1 MSLLAVGIS
10 FRRKRDY
17 ALQNERAADA
27 ARITSRIDSLPVSID
42 AKAQICA
49 TAASSK
55 YAYGL
60 EFGPASLEALA
71 PLTVAVKKAI
81 WNRSLKFPLEELLHT
96 LPFKGWS
103 IHPHMQW
110 VAQTLMR
117 VRRILAQYAELRPPF
132 AEVWEAF
139 SQTNEVMYCTR
150 FGLIATVARV
160 VQDVGWQWPE
170 PFTIVTD
177 WGMRIDFLS
186 VDPGFW
192 EHEVRRATRRM
203 MWQTLSTRLP
213 KYLDVQGGI
222 DTWATLRVFKSRDI
236 IPYERGFLRTRP
248 HCHVTASG
256 KLRLFA
262 RPHARC
268 VVSWRPAPKSFGP
281 PQLMPNCVPG
291 LPMPRGVATEC
302 ESWSSVER
310 SFAAQPESRELL
322 AWRCSLGPPSQ
333 QPALPLRCPVR
344 SLSTRTLS
352 CTRRAMAVN
361 GSWLILMVPVAI
373 MTYLILRLRALA
385 YILGLTIPLTAALL
399 CVAPPRAT
407 NVRS

>member
-213 KYLDVQGGI
+213 KYLDVQG
-222 DTWATLRVFKSRDI
+222 
-236 IPYERGFLRTRP
+236 
-248 HCHVTASG
+248 
-256 KLRLFA
+256 
-262 RPHARC
+262 
-268 VVSWRPAPKSFGP
+268 
-281 PQLMPNCVPG
+281 

-302 ESWSSVER
+302 VIEHTDTFMHPPGHGGEWIVTLSGDVVHTLIFGRKSGTDSRQFYDSSSLQRIPGNGYSFNHYLMAMSLHSDGMR
-310 SFAAQPESRELL
+310 SSTLHNMFLTLSKMLSPASEMMYEHNEAGPASGKHFLDPTYRHNEQQHCLICRAAYKV
-322 AWRCSLGPPSQ
+322 GTG
-333 QPALPLRCPVR
+333 VR
-344 SLSTRTLS
+344 SLKDP
-352 CTRRAMAVN
+352 C
-361 GSWLILMVPVAI
+361 
-373 MTYLILRLRALA
+373 
-385 YILGLTIPLTAALL
+385 
-399 CVAPPRAT
+399 PRAGEAGFAET
-407 NVRS
+407 WSQVKEQQRQRASAAQCPPN